1 MENIQSKGLKDS
13 VAFVL
18 RWILRELEHVHPEK
32 IILGGVGQGGANALH
47 TSFAIGM
54 ELVGFIGISC
64 GMPFIGEWKSVTN
77 SFFKK
82 RGNAEAIPLEL
93 LREAWGLEQLS
104 VDAEMGRQMRGSLL
118 TQKWLPEPRCS

>member
-32 IILGGVGQGGANALH
+32 IILGGVGQGGATALH
-47 TSFAIGM
+47 TSFATGM

-64 GMPFIGEWKSVTN
+64 GMPFIGGVEICN
-77 SFFKK
+77 EHFFKK
-82 RGNAEAIPLEL
+82 RGNAEAFI
-93 LREAWGLEQLS
+93 
-104 VDAEMGRQMRGSLL
+104 
-118 TQKWLPEPRCS
+118 